1 MGGDGGEVG
10 YVVFGGHGDGAEEE
24 AGEGG
29 VAVEDI
35 AALGVDV
42 EEVEGGRFVFGE
54 FGELGFDAAEQ
65 SFEDGGFEGV
75 EEEGYGG
82 GGGEVEGE
90 GVLLE
95 ELGGGEAWGGGV
107 GGVGGE
113 PVGQVAFGRWRRA
126 RG

>member
-1 MGGDGGEVG
+1 M
-10 YVVFGGHGDGAEEE
+10 VFGGHGDGAEKE

-29 VAVEDI
+29 VTVEDV

-54 FGELGFDAAEQ
+54 FGELCFDAAEERFQ
-65 SFEDGGFEGV
+65 DGSFEGV

-90 GVLLE
+90 GVLLVE
-95 ELGGGEAWGGGV
+95 VGGGEAWRSGV
-107 GGVGGE
+107 GGVGG
-113 PVGQVAFGRWRRA
+113 
-126 RG
+126 